1 MSFRFLP
8 KGKRYPKIHLFKK
21 DSFFTFMRAQFSS
34 QISSATDF
42 LTTILLAKLFD
53 MYYVVATTLG
63 ALAGGAVNCSV
74 NYFWAFKAKDCK
86 KKYVLIKY
94 VLVWIGSIGLNTL
107 GVYLLT
113 ESIQDTRWIQE
124 ALGSFAE
131 DVFILSKIVVSL
143 LVGWLWNY
151 NLHRIFVFRDCNIK
165 NSTLL
170 KIIKKR
176 RNKSLVQTDNI

>member
-1 MSFRFLP
+1 MSFNFLS
-8 KGKRYPKIHLFKK
+8 KGNRYPSIRLFRK

-42 LTTILLAKLFD
+42 LTTILLAKLFG

-63 ALAGGAVNCSV
+63 ALAGGAVNCTV

-113 ESIQDTRWIQE
+113 ESIQDTRWIQK

-151 NLHRIFVFRDCNIK
+151 NMHRIFVFKDCNIK
-165 NSTLL
+165 NSTLVQ
-170 KIIKKR
+170 IIRRR
-176 RNKSLVQTDNI
+176 RNNKMIE